1 MNIFT
6 TKQLVRINEELE
18 PAFFFFELLDSHTM
32 LLDWSHTAAC

>member
-18 PAFFFFELLDSHTM
+18 PAFFFELLDSHTM